1 MNTRSLKLMR
11 CVFQTSSVD
20 KFALPQ
26 AIEEILTSENVTNKQ
41 EDEFS
46 KKHADESVR
55 VQEYDT
61 S

>member
-1 MNTRSLKLMR
+1 MR